1 MVLSKISLG
10 GVFLVSIMEILS
22 VFSDVNGVTVD
33 WSQYNQVGQFALV

>member
-33 WSQYNQVGQFALV
+33 